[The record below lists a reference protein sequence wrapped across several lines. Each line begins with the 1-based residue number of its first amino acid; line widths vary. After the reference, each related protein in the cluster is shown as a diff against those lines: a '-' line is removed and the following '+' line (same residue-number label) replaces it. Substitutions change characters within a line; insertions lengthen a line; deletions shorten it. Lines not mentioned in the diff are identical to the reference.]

1 MLIWPVQ
8 RFVMSGTWR
17 SEALREFFL
26 FLALQERR
34 RVPLVESLDRLRAR
48 RSKKTFLCLL
58 KWSILFGLAGLACL
72 GLSIVF
78 LALCRTSL
86 GEALLP
92 GFYFISSPDTIKKLT
107 FCFFPC
113 LAILSLGVLTS
124 CFLDVILSPED
135 YCQELAARLYP
146 AVSHGQPLSEAMR
159 LARGWFPVL
168 AADLVAAGE
177 ETGQLAES
185 LDDLAAYLK
194 SDQTTPFSEWTL
206 VLYPFPT
213 VVVALFLLAFLMAF
227 VMPKTVAIFSE
238 TGIPLPAWTAW
249 VLNHVQA
256 GFWGILGVAFVCLAA
271 MAYGNCRFVERR
283 GLSALI
289 ARLPLLRQWV
299 RPLVLSQFL
308 LVLGRFLRVRAPM
321 PEALKRAG
329 GMGQGS
335 ILHDLG
341 QRAARGVQQGLSLS
355 QALEGEALMPEG
367 LCQMIRLAENNET
380 LPQRCLDLA
389 QNLRERWFFRA
400 QRLVR
405 IVEPLALLGVGLL
418 VAAIAAAFYLPLFN
432 LSVAMTQK
440 MFE

>member
-1 MLIWPVQ
+1 
-8 RFVMSGTWR
+8 
-17 SEALREFFL
+17 
-26 FLALQERR
+26 
-34 RVPLVESLDRLRAR
+34 
-48 RSKKTFLCLL
+48 
-58 KWSILFGLAGLACL
+58 
-72 GLSIVF
+72 
-78 LALCRTSL
+78 
-86 GEALLP
+86 
-92 GFYFISSPDTIKKLT
+92 
-107 FCFFPC
+107 
-113 LAILSLGVLTS
+113 
-124 CFLDVILSPED
+124 
-135 YCQELAARLYP
+135 
-146 AVSHGQPLSEAMR
+146 
-159 LARGWFPVL
+159 
-168 AADLVAAGE
+168 
-177 ETGQLAES
+177 
-185 LDDLAAYLK
+185 
-194 SDQTTPFSEWTL
+194 
-206 VLYPFPT
+206 
-213 VVVALFLLAFLMAF
+213 
-227 VMPKTVAIFSE
+227 
-238 TGIPLPAWTAW
+238 
-249 VLNHVQA
+249 
-256 GFWGILGVAFVCLAA
+256 